1 MPIDL
6 VQRIPS
12 SLGPLYPRLY
22 TVAMMLF
29 RSRDNVKEKADREKV
44 GFKGASSNR
53 RIRET
58 MDLVTMSS
66 RDSVF
71 H

>member
-44 GFKGASSNR
+44 GSKELR
-53 RIRET
+53 LTVE
-58 MDLVTMSS
+58 
-66 RDSVF
+66 
-71 H
+71 